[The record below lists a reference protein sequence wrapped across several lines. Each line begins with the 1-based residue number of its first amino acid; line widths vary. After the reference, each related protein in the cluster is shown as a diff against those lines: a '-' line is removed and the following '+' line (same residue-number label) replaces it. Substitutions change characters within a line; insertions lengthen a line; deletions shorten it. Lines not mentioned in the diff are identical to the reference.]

1 VEVRALSRF
10 KGNNIEIR
18 PMRETDIP
26 ESRRVGQEAWS
37 DLVSR
42 DIGRKIR
49 YPIRPRRIVETYM
62 WKEPKGC
69 LVVYED
75 NHLVGSAFSHVWGK
89 VGWVG
94 PIEILPESQNRG
106 VGRMLLDACE
116 EYLRER
122 ECRVIGV
129 ETMPNIPKNLHFYI
143 MGGYVP
149 RQLTLI
155 TEKPVRVSES
165 RPIPLATRELEEKE
179 LDTLLPRIVDLSK
192 QVNPLL
198 DYSIEFKA
206 MFKKRLGQ
214 CMVIDHDGEVGGVAL
229 LHSYNRSGDSNFCS
243 IKLVLV
249 DGNLPNP
256 WEAFVDLIFACENK
270 ALELGRK
277 RIYSRFSG
285 DNPKMYSIMTNCGF
299 RLANSNIR
307 VVKDGDYIEKT
318 DFHISSWAG

>member
-1 VEVRALSRF
+1 VKVLSRF
-10 KGNNIEIR
+10 KGNTIEIR
-18 PMRETDIP
+18 PMREIDIP

-69 LVVYED
+69 LVVYEND
-75 NHLVGSAFSHVWGK
+75 ILVGSAFSHVWGN

-94 PIEILPESQNRG
+94 PIEILPESQNKG
-106 VGRMLLDACE
+106 IGRMLLNASE
-116 EYLRER
+116 EYLRNR
-122 ECRVIGV
+122 GCQVIGV
-129 ETMPNIPKNLHFYI
+129 ETMPNMPKNLHFYI

-165 RPIPLATRELEEKE
+165 KPIPPSTRELDGGE
-179 LDTLLPRIVDLSK
+179 LDDLLPKVVDLSK

-206 MFKKRLGQ
+206 MFKKQLGQ
-214 CMVIDHDGEVGGVAL
+214 CMVLEHEGKIEGAAL
-229 LHSYNRSGDSNFCS
+229 LHSYTRSGDSNFCS

-249 DGNLPNP
+249 NNNLPNP
-256 WEAFVDLIFACENK
+256 WEAFIDLIFACETK

-285 DNPKMYSIMTNCGF
+285 DNPKTYSVMTDCGF

-307 VVKDGDYIEKT
+307 VVKDGDYVENT